1 MTAKVSNVVSVKEVP
16 IPSGATVLAGM
27 MVVNSDSNGVVV
39 VPATGTAQVT
49 SGTLTSS
56 AVLNFGANNVPAYV
70 VPGMVVRD
78 LTTPAA
84 ITTQTV
90 LSVQA
95 SAGTVTLSA
104 VVSAAVITGDI
115 ISFGETAGTLAAA
128 LGCSAIKTVDVV
140 ARSGAFPDTGKPIFD

>member
-1 MTAKVSNVVSVKEVP
+1 MAKVTNVVSVKEVP
-16 IPSGATVLAGM
+16 IPSGAPLRTGM
-27 MVVNSDSNGVVV
+27 MVVNADTNGVAV
-39 VPATGTAQVT
+39 VPAVGTAQVT

-56 AVLNFGANNVPAYV
+56 AVLNFGANNVPTLVA
-70 VPGMVVRD
+70 PGMVVSD
-78 LTTPAA
+78 LTTPSA

-95 SAGTVTLSA
+95 SAGTVTLTA

-115 ISFGETAGTLAAA
+115 ISFGHTAGTLAAA

-140 ARSGAFPDTGKPIFD
+140 ARSGAFPDTGRGIFD